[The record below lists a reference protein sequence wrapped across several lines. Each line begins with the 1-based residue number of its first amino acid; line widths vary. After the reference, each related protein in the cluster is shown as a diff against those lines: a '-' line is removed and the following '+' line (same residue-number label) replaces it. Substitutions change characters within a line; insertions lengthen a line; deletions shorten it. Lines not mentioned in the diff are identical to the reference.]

1 MESLEGAVGGRTGHR
16 EQTSWCNQSIRGG
29 QGGRE
34 GVRWGCGTGAGT
46 CVVVE
51 KDLGKGGVR
60 GGGLCREDV
69 ESRRCYEAEI
79 ARRKKG
85 ITVLI

>member
-1 MESLEGAVGGRTGHR
+1 MVESLEGPVGGRMGRR
-16 EQTSWCNQSIRGG
+16 EQTTWCDQSIRGG
-29 QGGRE
+29 RGGRVC
-34 GVRWGCGTGAGT
+34 VRCGTGAGT
-46 CVVVE
+46 CVVVG

-69 ESRRCYEAEI
+69 EGRRCYEAEI